1 MNSKKNVYSYID
13 RVNDLVHK
21 KELKK
26 TFYTYLFC
34 ISQKK
39 YMVQVLSLRPYII
52 TSSLTTLLTAKIL
65 R

>member
-1 MNSKKNVYSYID
+1 MNSKKNVYSCID
-13 RVNDLVHK
+13 GVNDLVHQ

-26 TFYTYLFC
+26 TFYTYLFAFS
-34 ISQKK
+34 IKN
-39 YMVQVLSLRPYII
+39 MVQVLSLRPYII

>member
-1 MNSKKNVYSYID
+1 MNSKKNVYSCID
-13 RVNDLVHK
+13 GVNDLVHQ

-26 TFYTYLFC
+26 TFYTYLFVFS
-34 ISQKK
+34 IKK